1 MNYSFSLQIV
11 EKKPGFPNQKK
22 KKKNWQERFEE
33 TQTIH
38 KEALYLS

>member
-22 KKKNWQERFEE
+22 KKKKKTGRKDLRKLRQY
-33 TQTIH
+33 I
-38 KEALYLS
+38 KKLCI